1 MFLVPLR
8 GASVPPVITL
18 FKKPVR
24 VHGHLIP
31 ARRYTGW
38 ALLYLLMFVAL
49 PVTALM
55 LVLDLL
61 GWAVTVKLFGAS
73 CYGIGCLLG

>member
-1 MFLVPLR
+1 MV
-8 GASVPPVITL
+8 AL

-31 ARRYTGW
+31 ARRFTGW
-38 ALLYLLMFVAL
+38 ALAYVLLFVGL

-55 LVLDLL
+55 LLLDLA
-61 GWAVTVKLFGAS
+61 GWLVTVKLLGAS
-73 CYGIGCLLG
+73 CYGIGCLVG

>member
-1 MFLVPLR
+1 M
-8 GASVPPVITL
+8 ITL

-24 VHGHLIP
+24 VHGHRIP

-38 ALLYLLMFVAL
+38 ALVYVLLWVAL
-49 PVTALM
+49 PVTAAM
-55 LVLDLL
+55 LLLDLL

>member
-1 MFLVPLR
+1 MT
-8 GASVPPVITL
+8 TL
-18 FKKPVR
+18 FKKPVL
-24 VHGHLIP
+24 VHGHRIP

-38 ALLYLLMFVAL
+38 ALVYVLLFVAL

-55 LVLDLL
+55 LLLDLA
-61 GWAVTVKLFGAS
+61 GWALTIKLLGAS